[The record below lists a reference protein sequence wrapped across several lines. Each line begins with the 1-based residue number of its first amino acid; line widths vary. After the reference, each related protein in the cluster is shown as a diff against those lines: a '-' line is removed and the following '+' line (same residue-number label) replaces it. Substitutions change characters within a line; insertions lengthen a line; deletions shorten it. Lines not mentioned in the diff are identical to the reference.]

1 MAVIFVLELKIRIMK
16 SGLSIAFL
24 FIGSLLFGQGF
35 EAGIMVGA
43 SNYLGDLSANSSKVY
58 LQESHLA
65 GGIFG
70 RLNIGAAISVKLGV
84 NYAKISGNDQN
95 ATNPGIR
102 ERNLNF
108 RSNLYEAS
116 LTGEWNILG
125 YNPYNYYRTFSPY
138 VFGGIALYQFNP
150 KTDYLGA
157 SVALQTLGT
166 EGQGLS
172 GFEAPYQLTQLAI
185 PMGIGFKFALNDLW
199 NLGLEIGARKTFTDY
214 LDDVSTDYISYFTLL
229 DQSGELTANLSSRTW
244 EFYDTEPGALTPIT
258 SRGDD
263 DPSDWYFIMGLSIS
277 YNFSDNGLVGS
288 RSNNRR
294 RTNCTTF

>member
-1 MAVIFVLELKIRIMK
+1 MK
-16 SGLSIAFL
+16 SGISVALL
-24 FIGSLLFGQGF
+24 FFCSLLFGQGF
-35 EAGIMVGA
+35 EAGLMIGT
-43 SNYLGDLSANSSKVY
+43 SNYLGDLSGNSSKIY

-70 RLNIGAAISVKLGV
+70 RLNVGSMVSVKLGV
-84 NYAKISGNDQN
+84 NYARISGTDQN
-95 ATNPGIR
+95 AANPGIR

-108 RSNLYEAS
+108 RTNIYEVA

-125 YNPYNYYRTFSPY
+125 YDPYNYYRTISPY
-138 VFGGIALYQFNP
+138 LFGGVAIFQFNP
-150 KTDYLGA
+150 KTNFMGA
-157 SVALQTLGT
+157 TVPLQPLGT

-172 GFEAPYQLTQLAI
+172 GFENPYNLTQFAI
-185 PMGIGFKFALNDLW
+185 PFGIGLKFALNDLW
-199 NLGLEIGARKTFTDY
+199 NLGFEIGARKTFTDY
-214 LDDVSTDYISYFTLL
+214 LDDVSMDYVNYFTLL

-244 EFYDTEPGALTPIT
+244 EFNDSEPGVLTPNT

-263 DPSDWYFIMGLSIS
+263 DPSDWYFILGLTIS

-294 RTNCTTF
+294 KTNCTTF